1 MLEKQRLGQFFSKQA
16 EYLFQGFVLP
26 PGIHH
31 IIEPFAGDLDLGR
44 YLQPYLKKNL
54 ATQIDYYDIAPR
66 HSTIVQQDTLQHPPS
81 YQDAWVVTNP
91 PFLARNHN
99 PEKTLYQKYQQNDL
113 YKCFM
118 VSLIEG
124 NCQGAMLIIPLNF
137 WSSCRQS
144 DVVLRKR
151 FLDCYRVYQLNV
163 FEERVFEDTS
173 YTVCSFICE
182 KHHLQVKQGQQD
194 QQGQQ
199 GQQGQQTITTTI
211 YPSTKHIS
219 LCFSNPP
226 ILGLEIYQLPTF
238 KTHQVSRATL
248 NNLESPGV
256 TNIVIKC
263 IDDSLA
269 SPIRAS
275 YVEPKNR
282 YIDTT
287 VGTTRRSYLTLVVE
301 PPLDASQQKKL
312 VVEFN
317 KLVATYRKK
326 YHSLFLTNYRES
338 KDLARK
344 RISFQLVFHLCS
356 YLIPHL

>member
-16 EYLFQGFVLP
+16 QYLFQDFVLP

-31 IIEPFAGDLDLGR
+31 IIEPFAGDLDLGKYMQSYFR
-44 YLQPYLKKNL
+44 KNKK
-54 ATQIDYYDIAPR
+54 THIDYYDIAPR
-66 HSTIVQQDTLQHPPS
+66 HSNIIQQDTLQNPPS

-124 NCQGAMLIIPLNF
+124 NCLGAMLIIPLNF
-137 WSSCRQS
+137 WSSCRKS
-144 DVVLRKR
+144 DVDLRKR
-151 FLDCYRVYQLNV
+151 FLDCYRVHQLNI

-182 KHHLQVKQGQQD
+182 KHILQGLNGQSS

-199 GQQGQQTITTTI
+199 NIPTTI
-211 YPSTKHIS
+211 YPSKKQIR

-226 ILGLEIYQLPTF
+226 ILGLEIYKLPTS
-238 KTHQVSRATL
+238 KTYQVSRATL
-248 NNLESPGV
+248 NNIESSGV
-256 TNIVIKC
+256 TNIIIKC
-263 IDDSLA
+263 IDDSLTA
-269 SPIRAS
+269 PIQAK
-275 YVEPKNR
+275 YVEPTNR

-287 VGTTRRSYLTLVVE
+287 VGATRRSYLTLVVE
-301 PPLDASQQKKL
+301 PALDTSRQKKL
-312 VVEFN
+312 VIEFN
-317 KLVATYRKK
+317 KLLAIYREK
-326 YHSLFLTNYRES
+326 YHNLFLTNYRES

-344 RISFQLVFHLCS
+344 RISFQLVFRLCS
-356 YLIPHL
+356 YLLSHL